1 MGKNVTNPN
10 FNLPIVC
17 CWFGR
22 LHVELQLG
30 YFRLSYS
37 PPRSCKNTEMFWRW
51 FWLSLVTNG
60 PFLFFQNPLFE
71 RSRSP
76 SGFSFH
82 SVALSTFIVSFQTP
96 QERNMGMHETRNCT
110 SGYFLFF
117 FFFPFFFLQ
126 GRRGLGVS
134 ITFPLYIYSHHGLL
148 LFISFLLLSCPA
160 LLPSP
165 RKNPVLAL
173 LSFRVSRHTSAQ

>member
-117 FFFPFFFLQ
+117 FFFPSFFY
-126 GRRGLGVS
+126 RGEGGWGCPLRSRSIFIRIMGSCYSLVS
-134 ITFPLYIYSHHGLL
+134 YYYLVPRYFHPLERIR
-148 LFISFLLLSCPA
+148 F
-160 LLPSP
+160 
-165 RKNPVLAL
+165 
-173 LSFRVSRHTSAQ
+173 